1 MSRYAPSRSRVSPKS
16 KMATLTSGNVRVQ
29 STLDP
34 QRADECVE
42 LIDAL
47 KFAGQSLIATVL
59 NEDSRTTFPLKLAFA
74 LQLDALPRLD
84 PSEFGLLM
92 CRCPAYCETRP
103 SKAPGC
109 IYDFSLPPVC
119 SLSCIT

>member
-1 MSRYAPSRSRVSPKS
+1 MT
-16 KMATLTSGNVRVQ
+16 TLASGNVRVQ

-47 KFAGQSLIATVL
+47 KFASQSLIATVL
-59 NEDSRTTFPLKLAFA
+59 NEDSETTFPLKLAFA

-84 PSEFGLLM
+84 PSEFGL
-92 CRCPAYCETRP
+92 RTSWCPVCYCEQ
-103 SKAPGC
+103 
-109 IYDFSLPPVC
+109 
-119 SLSCIT
+119 

>member
-1 MSRYAPSRSRVSPKS
+1 MT
-16 KMATLTSGNVRVQ
+16 TLTSGNVRVQ

-34 QRADECVE
+34 QRVDECVE

-47 KFAGQSLIATVL
+47 KFASQSLIATVL
-59 NEDSRTTFPLKLAFA
+59 NEDSQTTFSLKLAFT

-84 PSEFGLLM
+84 SSEFGLLM
-92 CRCPAYCETRP
+92 CWRPLCCETRP
-103 SKAPGC
+103 SKVPGC

-119 SLSCIT
+119 SLSFII